1 MYCFGAIFKFRAKS
15 LLADSNFLDFS
26 CQTSRGYG
34 RGDDELK
41 SGRYLDS
48 GQTPNDGTAL
58 IQTVRNLAFIFAQ
71 TIFGVILEHSN
82 YQVMFSLAA
91 LTLSVALVLL
101 IFYKIPKR
109 PKENIFS

>member
-1 MYCFGAIFKFRAKS
+1 MVVVMMNLKVVATLIPAKHQMTA
-15 LLADSNFLDFS
+15 L
-26 CQTSRGYG
+26 
-34 RGDDELK
+34 
-41 SGRYLDS
+41 
-48 GQTPNDGTAL
+48 AL
-58 IQTVRNLAFIFAQ
+58 IQTVRNLSIFAQ

>member
-1 MYCFGAIFKFRAKS
+1 MVVVMMNLKVVATLIPAKHQMTA
-15 LLADSNFLDFS
+15 L
-26 CQTSRGYG
+26 
-34 RGDDELK
+34 
-41 SGRYLDS
+41 
-48 GQTPNDGTAL
+48 AL
-58 IQTVRNLAFIFAQ
+58 IQTVRNLASIFAQ

-101 IFYKIPKR
+101 LFYKIPKR